1 MRKAADWAE
10 YTPYR
15 EMLPAYSRE
24 GVYLVLARVYL
35 AEQRYPDA
43 LQLLATL
50 LGSAEQVARVGSI
63 LAILALQVVALQ
75 ASGDTQEALRVLYR
89 LLAMAEPEGF
99 LRVFLDAGAPMR
111 QALQALLVAPR
122 VLPGSSPVPA
132 ALISYASTV
141 LAAFEGE
148 QRQEVSEETTPG
160 VSQTSPRPS
169 PQAVPQLLE
178 PLTPREQEV
187 LRLLA
192 EGASNQEIA
201 RQLVVSLATAKK
213 HVASIL
219 SKLGAENRTQA
230 IARARSLSLL

>member
-1 MRKAADWAE
+1 MRKATDWAE
-10 YTPYR
+10 HTPYR

-111 QALQALLVAPR
+111 QALQALLVAQR
-122 VLPGSSPVPA
+122 VVPGSSPVPA
-132 ALISYASTV
+132 ALISYASTI

-148 QRQEVSEETTPG
+148 QRQTCGARLPG
-160 VSQTSPRPS
+160 C
-169 PQAVPQLLE
+169 
-178 PLTPREQEV
+178 
-187 LRLLA
+187 
-192 EGASNQEIA
+192 
-201 RQLVVSLATAKK
+201 
-213 HVASIL
+213 
-219 SKLGAENRTQA
+219 
-230 IARARSLSLL
+230 RARIG